1 MVEINWLAVLFATV
15 ASMVVGSIWYA
26 PPVFGAIW
34 MRLAKIKKEDM
45 EKAGWRPILISILTS
60 AIMAFVLAHFT
71 YLAYNFYGQDYSFF
85 TSAVITAFWA
95 WLGFIGLR
103 FLTHD
108 AYEGRPTGLTILNSA
123 HELVTILAMAAVIGF
138 MGV

>member
-1 MVEINWLAVLFATV
+1 MVEINWLAVALATV
-15 ASMVVGSIWYA
+15 LSMIVGSIWYA

-34 MRLAKIKKEDM
+34 MRLANLKKEDM
-45 EKAGWRPILISILTS
+45 ERVGWKPIPVSILTS

-71 YLAYNFYGQDYSFF
+71 YMASSFYENDYNFL
-85 TSAVITAFWA
+85 TAAVVTAFWA

-108 AYEGRPTGLTILNSA
+108 AYEGRPTSLTILNSA